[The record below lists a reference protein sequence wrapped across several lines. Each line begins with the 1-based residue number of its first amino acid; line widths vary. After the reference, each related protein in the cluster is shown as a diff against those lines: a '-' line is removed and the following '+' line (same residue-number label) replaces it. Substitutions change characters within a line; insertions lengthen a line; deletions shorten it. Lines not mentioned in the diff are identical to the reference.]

1 MRIVQ
6 INTVYKTGG
15 STGRIAYKINQIAA
29 ELGNETYAIY
39 GYETSEMPAD
49 NSLRLQG
56 RIRRKWNILKTR
68 VWPHHGFYNVH
79 ETKQLI
85 KFLDNFSP
93 DIIHLHNIHNSY
105 INVKMLFSYIK
116 QHHIPV
122 VWTLHDCWSFT
133 GWCAYF
139 DMANCFKWME
149 GCHGICPCK
158 HDYPKT
164 WFFNLGQQNWN
175 DKRQVFTGCDNL
187 TIVTPSK
194 WLADHVKNSFLKSY
208 PIRVINNGVDLSVF
222 KQKSSNV
229 RDKYGIT
236 KNVKI
241 VLAVMN
247 NWEKRKGISFL
258 LELPKHLKPD
268 QILIIVGLT
277 DKQLKVL
284 PNEHCLGIKRTE
296 SVSDLAGLYNEASV
310 FINPTLED
318 NFPTTNLE
326 ALACGTP
333 VVTFDTGGSA
343 ESIDAETGVV
353 VKKRDFEHL
362 FSSIQF
368 VIEKGKAYYANSC
381 IIRAQRLYDSYK
393 QNLEYVKLY
402 NEIIK
407 NEAKNYDSYSL
418 L

>member
-15 STGRIAYKINQIAA
+15 STGRIAYEINQIAA

-68 VWPHHGFYNVH
+68 IWPHHGFYNMH

-85 KFLDNFSP
+85 KFLANFRP

-175 DKRQVFTGCDNL
+175 DKRQVFAGCDNL

-194 WLADHVKNSFLKSY
+194 WLANHVKNSFLKSY

-222 KQKSSNV
+222 KQNSSNV

-258 LELPKHLKPD
+258 LELPTHLKSD
-268 QILIIVGLT
+268 QILVIVGLT

-284 PNEHCLGIKRTE
+284 PSERCLGIKRTD

-353 VKKRDFEHL
+353 VKKGDFENL
-362 FSSIQF
+362 LSSIQS
-368 VIEKGKAYYANSC
+368 VIEKGKAYYANRC
-381 IIRAQRLYDSYK
+381 ISRAQKLYDSYK

-407 NEAKNYDSYSL
+407 NEPKNYDSHSL

>member
-15 STGRIAYKINQIAA
+15 STGRIAYEINQIAA

-68 VWPHHGFYNVH
+68 VWPHHGFYNMH
-79 ETKQLI
+79 ETKRLM
-85 KFLDNFSP
+85 KFLDNFRP

-175 DKRQVFTGCDNL
+175 DKRQVFAGCDNL

-194 WLADHVKNSFLKSY
+194 WLANHVKNSFLKSY

-222 KQKSSNV
+222 KQNSSNV

-258 LELPKHLKPD
+258 LELPTHLKSD
-268 QILIIVGLT
+268 QILVIVGLT

-284 PNEHCLGIKRTE
+284 PSERCLGIKRTD

-343 ESIDAETGVV
+343 ESIDSETGVV
-353 VKKRDFEHL
+353 VKKGDFENL
-362 FSSIQF
+362 LSSIQS
-368 VIEKGKAYYANSC
+368 VIEKGKAYYANRC
-381 IIRAQRLYDSYK
+381 ISRAQKLYDSYK

-402 NEIIK
+402 NEITAVPFR
-407 NEAKNYDSYSL
+407 NRRG
-418 L
+418 